1 MKTQFTD
8 SDLRCPYDGKKLIVE
23 LGERGDGTD
32 AGYEAV
38 HRCWNCDY
46 TEVETGRT
54 VPLASTTGPILA
66 HLRDRIRDD
75 AMTTPV
81 DFQWPEVQA

>member
-23 LGERGDGTD
+23 LGPNEDETD
-32 AGYEAV
+32 AGHVAY
-38 HRCWNCDY
+38 HQCLHCGH

>member
-66 HLRDRIRDD
+66 HLRDPH
-75 AMTTPV
+75 AMHV
-81 DFQWPEVQA
+81 RGCWALDLVLGKE